1 MKLKVAQV
9 LGLNTDQKAAQ
20 VISSIQD
27 QENAF
32 FALLYLASDDA
43 FTKGRLALTELAD
56 FYFDQEGTPSEKLNA
71 AYEEAKKKFDGLEF
85 DLITAAISGK
95 ILYFKGQGKAEVY
108 LKRDDKLSALF
119 KSDTPLQLI
128 SGFLEEG
135 DRIFFATSNLVDF
148 LRENLAGQ
156 LSIPIDSF
164 EEEVADKIGA
174 ATPEGNGLAGLLI
187 ELEKAEE
194 KVAIASLDDEKK
206 LDEEG
211 AGEEKRRFRLQAI
224 NLAGSM
230 QIFLNKISKYL
241 PKSGRGKLILAVIL
255 LLLLALGMGLKVKS
269 ERDKIGQIQFNQT
282 LSSARDDFN
291 AAKSLASLNPLEA
304 KAKLDSAKDKVNK
317 ALSLKPNDLEAQN
330 LKKQI
335 EQDSGSILQQSTVS
349 DFPVFLDMDLVKKN
363 FRARNLSLSAG
374 KILLLDPTVKT
385 LVVVDVA
392 KKSHQILAGEEQL
405 GDGEFASLNGGLA
418 FVYSKDKGVLRV
430 DITKQSLTSSEQ
442 KVSVVAKLDDDWG
455 AIADIYA
462 FAGNIYALD
471 SIKNMIWKYL
481 PAADGYS
488 DKREY
493 LTASPKVDF
502 AGSIRMQIESSVYVL
517 KNGGEILRFTRGE
530 KDNFGLESLDKG
542 INNPR
547 SFFVSSDTD
556 NLYILDSGNSR
567 VLVLTKTGSY
577 KGQYSGEK
585 FGSATDLVVDEI
597 GKKLYLLDGSKIY
610 QVDLR

>member
-1 MKLKVAQV
+1 MNLKVAQV

-43 FTKGRLALTELAD
+43 FTKGRLALSELAD
-56 FYFDQEGTPSEKLNA
+56 FYFDQEGTPSEKLNV
-71 AYEEAKKKFDGLEF
+71 AYEEAKRKFAGLEF

-95 ILYFKGQGKAEVY
+95 ILYFKGQGQLEVF

-119 KSDTPLQLI
+119 KSDTPLQLV

-148 LRENLAGQ
+148 LRENLPEQ
-156 LSIPIDSF
+156 LGIPLEAF
-164 EEEVADKIGA
+164 EEEVTDKIGA

-187 ELEKAEE
+187 EAEKAAENVVIE
-194 KVAIASLDDEKK
+194 P
-206 LDEEG
+206 LDEERKI
-211 AGEEKRRFRLQAI
+211 EEEVESAPAFQPRSIL
-224 NLAGSM
+224 G
-230 QIFLNKISKYL
+230 KIPVILGKIARYL

-255 LLLLALGMGLKVKS
+255 LLLLTLGAGLKVKS
-269 ERDKIGQIQFNQT
+269 ARDKNREIQFSQT
-282 LSSARDDFN
+282 LQ
-291 AAKSLASLNPLEA
+291 AAKDDLVSAKGLASLNPLEA
-304 KAKLDSAKDKVNK
+304 KAKLDSAKDKVSK
-317 ALSLKPNDLEAQN
+317 ALSLKPGNQEAEN

-335 EQDSGSILQQSTVS
+335 EQDSGSILKQSTVA
-349 DFPVFLDMDLVKKN
+349 DFPIFLDMDLVKKN
-363 FRARNLSLSAG
+363 FRAQNFSLSSG

-392 KKSHQILAGEEQL
+392 KKSHQILAGKEQL
-405 GDGEFASLNGGLA
+405 GEGAFASLNGDLA
-418 FVYSKDKGVLRV
+418 FVYSKDEQSSLAGKGILRV
-430 DITKQSLTSSEQ
+430 DIINQ

-471 SIKNMIWKYL
+471 SMKNMIWKYL

-493 LTASPKVDF
+493 LTKSTVVDF
-502 AGSIRMQIESSVYVL
+502 AGALRMQIESSVYVL

-530 KDNFGLESLDKG
+530 KDNFGLEGLDKPV
-542 INNPR
+542 NNPK

-567 VLVLTKTGSY
+567 VLVLTKTGGY

-585 FGSATDLVVDEI
+585 FATAADLVVDEI
-597 GKKLYLLDGSKIY
+597 GKKIYLLEGSKIY
-610 QVDLR
+610 TVDLK